1 HYSDSKIVGFSHTHL
16 SGTGIPDYNDVLL
29 MPTSFAGQDLFKIGA
44 DGVPAYAS
52 QFSHADETARP
63 GYYAV
68 TLRDSDIRAELTTT
82 LRAALHRYTF
92 PRGRPARVVI
102 DLRHRDQV
110 LDSSLALSTYLEVW
124 CDRQE
129 EPRIAKIALSTV
141 SIEGAR
147 KNLDAEVPGWDFDA
161 VRRAADATWERELGK
176 TRIDGCPPEQRAI
189 FYTALYHAMLTP
201 NVAMD
206 VDGRYRGM
214 DRQVHEAAG
223 FTY

>member
-82 LRAALHRYTF
+82 LRAACHRYTF

-110 LDSSLALSTYLEVW
+110 LDSSLALSTDLELSGHRRSRSWAKDQVVFFSIRFSRPFTVPSPAVAPPGEHPGGDQAARY
-124 CDRQE
+124 CGPAE
-129 EPRIAKIALSTV
+129 EPLIAKIGLSTV
-141 SIEGAR
+141 SIEGA
-147 KNLDAEVPGWDFDA
+147 
-161 VRRAADATWERELGK
+161 
-176 TRIDGCPPEQRAI
+176 
-189 FYTALYHAMLTP
+189 
-201 NVAMD
+201 
-206 VDGRYRGM
+206 
-214 DRQVHEAAG
+214 
-223 FTY
+223 